1 MWNRLLIFFRLRPDF
16 ANDPEWTPPAF
27 DSVPHVYDPEI
38 NGKTLTYCAE
48 CGGGRRHSIHVDVAE
63 VIGNPPYPMTGRA
76 KYPRPEQKE
85 V

>member
-48 CGGGRRHSIHVDVAE
+48 CGGGRRHSIHTQTDAQAAPSVRE
-63 VIGNPPYPMTGRA
+63 YLRGR
-76 KYPRPEQKE
+76 
-85 V
+85 